1 MSGPGIFALVGFFL
15 GIVLHVFLFT
25 VVAKSRQKGRF
36 RFVLFCLL
44 SGLLAWYAGNFLSSL
59 LRHMNVA
66 KVASALVCTDTLS
79 FLGLAFLP
87 PLMVHTHWLYFRR
100 NWRPGPLLSILLP
113 ALLIPLYASPI
124 LFGSGLALL
133 FDNPDTHPLQ
143 KLGALTVP
151 FLLLLTTAYGV
162 SLILQVMIIRNSADE
177 TERRVFWQLAAQFI
191 AIPVY
196 TAWAFSVGVRIEG
209 DLGEYVV
216 TLAFLASIFPALTV
230 AYHIYRHEFLQITV
244 HRSLASAFLIIAVL
258 LGYLAG
264 IRRLVQFL
272 EREMEAP
279 ALLLET
285 TFLIALLLLFPPV
298 TGWVQKWVSRS
309 MTQQIERYR
318 AAGASIDKASGT
330 IVSIAELSSLIE
342 GYLESHFPGSA
353 ASIDLTGSGEDSREP
368 NRWELRS
375 GDRLLGHLH
384 FKAPGNEEQ
393 AGFHEGMQVL
403 TAHVATALERCQMME
418 RQLNLERALSRKSQ
432 MEQLGQT
439 AAAIA
444 HNVKNPLSSMKT
456 LLQLQLEAET
466 LSENHRR
473 EIDMML
479 GEINRLSN
487 TVTKL
492 LRFSRLDR
500 SPESEEAVQEVE
512 IGRTFDTLKSVFRGD
527 LEVSGI
533 RMITRIHPHSL
544 AVRTNPEFLQD
555 ILANLISNAIDASTS
570 GGEIELSGDLD
581 VSTPTQPLLELAV
594 SDRGRGIP
602 SEHLEKLVQPFF
614 TTKATGTGLGLAI
627 VSRRVEQLGGQLKVE
642 SPGIG
647 KGTKVS
653 VLLPLESSVTAAML
667 TPEEGTERDEN

>member
-15 GIVLHVFLFT
+15 GIVLHVFLFM

-36 RFVLFCLL
+36 RLVLFCLL
-44 SGLLAWYAGNFLSSL
+44 SGLLAWYAGNFLSAL

-66 KVASALVCTDTLS
+66 KVATALVCTDTLS

-100 NWRPGPLLSILLP
+100 SWRPGPLVSILFP
-113 ALLIPLYASPI
+113 PLLIPMYASPV

-133 FDNPDTHPLQ
+133 FDNPAMHPLQ
-143 KLGALTVP
+143 KLGSLTAP
-151 FLLLLTTAYGV
+151 FLILLSTAYGV
-162 SLILQVMIIRNSADE
+162 SLILQIMIIRNSTDE

-191 AIPVY
+191 AIPLY
-196 TAWAFSVGVRIEG
+196 TAWAFSTGVRIEG
-209 DLGEYVV
+209 NLGEYAV

-244 HRSLASAFLIIAVL
+244 HRSLASAFLIIAVM

-279 ALLLET
+279 VLLLET

-298 TGWVQKWVSRS
+298 TGWVQRWVSRS
-309 MTQQIERYR
+309 LTQQIERYR
-318 AAGASIDKASGT
+318 AAGESIDKASGT

-342 GYLESHFPGSA
+342 KYLERHFPGSEV
-353 ASIDLTGSGEDSREP
+353 SIELKVSPGDNNGAH
-368 NRWELRS
+368 RWELRS
-375 GDRLLGHLH
+375 GDRLLGYLV
-384 FKAPGNEEQ
+384 FKSPADEEQ
-393 AGFHEGMQVL
+393 TGFHEGMQVL
-403 TAHVATALERCQMME
+403 SAHLATVLDRCQMME
-418 RQLNLERALSRKSQ
+418 RQLNLERALAQKSH

-456 LLQLQLEAET
+456 LLQLQLEAQN
-466 LSENHRR
+466 LSESQKN
-473 EIDMML
+473 EIEMML

-500 SPESEEAVQEVE
+500 SPEGEEALQEVDLGG
-512 IGRTFDTLKSVFRGD
+512 IFDTLKSVFRGD
-527 LEVSGI
+527 LEASGI
-533 RMITRIHPHSL
+533 RLTIRTHPASL
-544 AVRTNPEFLQD
+544 AVKTNPEFLQD
-555 ILANLISNAIDASTS
+555 ILANLISNAIDASQS
-570 GGEIELSGDLD
+570 GGEIVLTGHLD
-581 VSTPTQPLLELAV
+581 DSLAAQPSLELAV
-594 SDRGRGIP
+594 LDQGQGIP
-602 SEHLEKLVQPFF
+602 PQHLQKLSQPFF
-614 TTKATGTGLGLAI
+614 TTKATGTGIGLAI
-627 VSRRVEQLGGQLKVE
+627 VSRRVEQLGGRFQIA
-642 SPGIG
+642 SPGVG
-647 KGTKVS
+647 QGTKVS
-653 VLLPLESSVTAAML
+653 IILPIDPTDSTAGIS
-667 TPEEGTERDEN
+667 PEKGTECDEI